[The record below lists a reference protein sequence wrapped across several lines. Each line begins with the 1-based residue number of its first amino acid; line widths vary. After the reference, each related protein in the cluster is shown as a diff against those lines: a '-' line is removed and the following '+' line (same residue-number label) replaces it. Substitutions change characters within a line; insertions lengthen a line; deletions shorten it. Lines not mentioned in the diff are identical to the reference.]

1 MASRD
6 FARNIECINPIQRK
20 RVNHICKYLVA
31 KGRQDIARKLV
42 VFGSSTTDK
51 ATEESDIDIAV
62 EFFNPERRIGADGK
76 PRYVREDNNRFIS
89 WVRFVTEECGA
100 SIIDMDDLREHPA
113 EYYDGIPEAV
123 ASGVVVYEGEEVGNY
138 GVQL

>member
-6 FARNIECINPIQRK
+6 FAQNIERINPIQRK
-20 RVNHICKYLVA
+20 RINHICKYLVV
-31 KGRQDIARKLV
+31 KSHQDIVRKLV

-62 EFFNPERRIGADGK
+62 DFVNPERSIGTDGK
-76 PRYVREDNNRFIS
+76 PRYVRDDNNKFIS
-89 WVRFVTEECGA
+89 WVRFVAEECGV
-100 SIIDMDDLREHPA
+100 SIIDMEDLREHPA

-123 ASGVVVYEGEEVGNY
+123 ASGVVVYEGKEVVNH

>member
-6 FARNIECINPIQRK
+6 YALNIERINPVQRK
-20 RVNHICKYLVA
+20 RVDHICKYLVV
-31 KGRQDIARKLV
+31 KSRQDIARKLV
-42 VFGSSTTDK
+42 VFGSSITER
-51 ATEESDIDIAV
+51 ATEESDVDIAV
-62 EFFNPERRIGADGK
+62 EFVNPEKCVGMDGTQRYADK
-76 PRYVREDNNRFIS
+76 ENNGFIS

-100 SIIDMDDLREHPA
+100 SIIDMDDLREHPE

-123 ASGVVVYEGEEVGNY
+123 ASGVVVYEGKEVGRH